1 MSAHRSGLTPPPTGT
16 AASPPTVPIPTQPP
30 QAQHPPGSHPAPHEH
45 PTCPTSP
52 TMPSPQLCVTPHT
65 HTPQPLLVHHGPCR
79 HNPVPVPLMFAVGC
93 VLPFFPILFSPTPV
107 FAQPHS
113 PPIPFSPNTI
123 SPSPIFPQSCC
134 PRPLWEGVKHL
145 HPPHFPHVPAMH
157 EDVGALSTSPGAS
170 PGVVLHEIN
179 TRHGGTLNGT
189 LQGARVLP
197 VGFCWMESKGVT
209 AALPQDIPYYG
220 I

>member
-1 MSAHRSGLTPPPTGT
+1 MNIPHVPPAPRCHPRSSASLHTRIPRSCYSCT
-16 AASPPTVPIPTQPP
+16 TVPAGT
-30 QAQHPPGSHPAPHEH
+30 
-45 PTCPTSP
+45 T
-52 TMPSPQLCVTPHT
+52 PSPSHSCLLWAVCCPSFQSYFLPVLSLPNPIC
-65 HTPQPLLVHHGPCR
+65 PQSH
-79 HNPVPVPLMFAVGC
+79 F
-93 VLPFFPILFSPTPV
+93 
-107 FAQPHS
+107 
-113 PPIPFSPNTI
+113 PPIPFPPN
-123 SPSPIFPQSCC
+123 PIFPQSCC

-145 HPPHFPHVPAMH
+145 RPPHFPHVPAMH